1 MFRLRPGLALA
12 VVCAFVMLGSLSVR
26 ADAGSG
32 VISSTLAVLSPVKL
46 GGTDVKPGT
55 YTINAD
61 DSKVTLVANGKTIA
75 TANVQWKDAPQKSKS
90 TNLISESGA
99 IKEIHFNGKTRYV
112 EIAN

>member
-1 MFRLRPGLALA
+1 MLRLRVGLMLA
-12 VVCAFVMLGSLSVR
+12 VVCAVTILASSGVR
-26 ADAGSG
+26 ADAGSS

-46 GGTDVKPGT
+46 GDTDVKPGT

-61 DSKVTLVANGKTIA
+61 DSKVTLIANGKTVA
-75 TANVQWKDAPQKSKS
+75 TANVQWKDTSQKSKS
-90 TNLISESGA
+90 TNLVSESGA

>member
-1 MFRLRPGLALA
+1 MLRLRVCLALVLA
-12 VVCAFVMLGSLSVR
+12 AAFTMLVSSGVR

-46 GGTDVKPGT
+46 GGMDVKPGT

-61 DSKVTLVANGKTIA
+61 DSKVTLIANGKTVA
-75 TANVQWKDAPQKSKS
+75 TASVQWKDTPQKSKS
-90 TNLISESGA
+90 TNLVAESGA
-99 IKEIHFNGKTRYV
+99 IKEIHFNGKTRYI